1 MANVKCISVIDESS
15 VPALTI
21 SNSWDTFKANYSS
34 REFYLLDPG
43 GLDSNGPLDVPTA
56 FANDPLAFGPITVAR
71 DLGFQ
76 NAASDWFD
84 ICGLNT
90 LPPGSY
96 CSVAIDTSGSMVLD
110 TVQASYNL
118 FIQKC
123 TNAGI
128 NLVLN
133 TTFSDEN
140 WINPHNIDI
149 PPSVTI
155 SVNPTSYTLGQ
166 PNAQAT
172 LSWDVF
178 GDFTSASITGSTPG
192 QNIGNVSGAG
202 SVIVSPS
209 RPTTYTITATGPG
222 GSNSR
227 SVNLNVIVPP
237 PVVSISLNK
246 NFIVNTGDQSAA
258 LTWSV
263 SGFYDSFSVTNVS
276 TASPTGTLSVSPQS
290 TTTYTVTAV
299 GFGGTV
305 SSNVTLTVYQ
315 PPSINLFLN
324 QNSIITGGTTNLN
337 WEVTGDVTTTFVDQN
352 IGDVPN
358 NGTTQVSPT
367 VSTTYIGT
375 STYVDPNGNTYSDSD
390 SVRLVVYQRPTLE
403 VVVPGSVEYGEDV
416 FIEYGYEY
424 ANVSVVL
431 TPQYRYR
438 NANNDGFINVNGDP
452 INLTPLSSS
461 AEFGQTGA
469 RVENQSINFSPIY
482 NNDGPFEIRFN
493 VVATG
498 SGGQE
503 TINTPVL
510 VNIDLVPTN
519 IVIPET
525 EALVDEDPVFAPD
538 PDAFPNLILQVGDV
552 DIPVEVK
559 SNKPIQMSLD
569 NGNTWINIREKT

>member
-1 MANVKCISVIDESS
+1 MASVKCISVIDESS
-15 VPALTI
+15 VAPASL
-21 SNSWDTFKANYSS
+21 NSSWTTFRGNYPN
-34 REFYLLDPG
+34 REFYLLQPG
-43 GLDSNGPLDVPTA
+43 GPPRGTLGL
-56 FANDPLAFGPITVAR
+56 FADFLNDPLAFGPTSVVR
-71 DLGFQ
+71 DNGSNFPD
-76 NAASDWFD
+76 DWFT

-96 CSVAIDTSGSMVLD
+96 CSLAVDTSGSMTLS
-110 TVQASYNL
+110 TVQSSYNL

-123 TNAGI
+123 ADAGI
-128 NLVLN
+128 NIVIN

-140 WINPHNIDI
+140 WITPHNIAI
-149 PPSVTI
+149 PPSVNI

-172 LSWDVF
+172 LSWNVF
-178 GDFTSASITGSTPG
+178 GDFTTASITGSTPG
-192 QNIGNVSGAG
+192 QNIDNITGAG
-202 SVIVSPS
+202 SVTVSPS

-222 GSNSR
+222 GSNTL

-237 PVVSISLNK
+237 PVVSISLDK
-246 NFIVNTGDQSAA
+246 DFIVNTGDQSAT

-263 SGFYDSFSVTNVS
+263 TGFYDSFTITNVN
-276 TASPTGTLSVSPQS
+276 TTSPSGNLAVSPQNTS
-290 TTTYTVTAV
+290 TYRVTAV

-305 SSNVTLTVYQ
+305 SSEVTLTVYQ

-324 QNSIITGGTTNLN
+324 NNSIVTGGTTNLN
-337 WEVTGDVTTTFVDQN
+337 WNVTGDVTTTSVNQN
-352 IGDVPN
+352 IGNVPN
-358 NGTTQVSPT
+358 NGTIQVSPS

-375 STYVDPNGNTYSDSD
+375 TTFVDPDGNSYSFSD
-390 SVRLVVYQRPTLE
+390 SVRLIVYQRPTLE
-403 VVVPGSVEYGEDV
+403 VVVPGSVAYGQDV
-416 FIEYGYEY
+416 LIEYGYEY
-424 ANVSVVL
+424 ANVSVVI

-438 NANNDGFINVNGDP
+438 NANNDGLVSVNGNP

-461 AEFGQTGA
+461 AEFGEIGT
-469 RVENQSINFSPIY
+469 RVQNQSLNFSPIY
-482 NNDGPFEIRFN
+482 NSDGPFEVTYN

-498 SGGQE
+498 DGGQE
-503 TINTPVL
+503 TINVPTT
-510 VNIDLVPTN
+510 VNIDLTPTN

-538 PDAFPNLILQVGDV
+538 PDAFPNLTLQIGDI

-569 NGNTWINIREKT
+569 GGNTWTNIRENT